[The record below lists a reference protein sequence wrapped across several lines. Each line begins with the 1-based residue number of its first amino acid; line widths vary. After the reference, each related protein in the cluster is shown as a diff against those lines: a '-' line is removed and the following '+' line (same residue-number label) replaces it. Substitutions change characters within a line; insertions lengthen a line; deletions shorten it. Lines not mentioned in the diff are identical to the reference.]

1 MIQSTS
7 AQLQQTLLPIAQW
20 LWPFIVGTGLGLIFF
35 AGLWWTVKKIQT
47 SSQPAGW
54 LIVSF
59 ALRIA
64 VVVYGVYWVSNGQW
78 QRALACTLGILFA
91 RFIVLRLTHVS
102 RSQVSSYHNS
112 ADNAVNANSGRAK
125 HEP

>member
-1 MIQSTS
+1 M
-7 AQLQQTLLPIAQW
+7 
-20 LWPFIVGTGLGLIFF
+20 GLGLIFF

-47 SSQPAGW
+47 AAQPASW

-59 ALRIA
+59 VLRVAI
-64 VVVYGVYWVSNGQW
+64 VVGGVYWVSHGQW
-78 QRALACTLGILFA
+78 QRVLACTLGILCA

-102 RSQVSSYHNS
+102 RSQVRSCHNS
-112 ADNAVNANSGRAK
+112 VDTAITGNSGGAK

>member
-1 MIQSTS
+1 MIQNTS
-7 AQLQQTLLPIAQW
+7 DILQQTFLPIAQW
-20 LWPFIVGTGLGLIFF
+20 LWPFIVGICLGLIFF

-47 SSQPAGW
+47 AAQPASW

-64 VVVYGVYWVSNGQW
+64 IVVCGVYWVSHGQW
-78 QRALACTLGILFA
+78 QRAIACTLGILFA

-112 ADNAVNANSGRAK
+112 ADTVVSGNSGRAK